1 MYYYGK
7 NTIKG
12 LLDSKTMLE
21 KVYLVK
27 NFNDKKL
34 LALLKKNNCK
44 IEYLE
49 DNKLD
54 ELSEYKNHQ
63 GIIAKVFKY
72 QYTDLD
78 TILETNKNNDNSLVV
93 ILDGLEDPQNFGSII
108 RSGEALAIDGI
119 IIPKNRSVKVTP
131 TVAKVSTGAINS
143 VSISQVTNI
152 SQTIKKLKD
161 NHYWIVGADMNT
173 DVLYDSLDYRMKVAL
188 VVGSEGKG
196 ISNLVKKECDYLVKI
211 PMYGQVSSLN
221 AAVSA
226 AIIMYQI
233 NSNRNK

>member
-27 NFNDKKL
+27 NFNDKKIL
-34 LALLKKNNCK
+34 NLLKKNNCK
-44 IEYLE
+44 TEYVA
-49 DNKLD
+49 DSKLN

-63 GIIAKVFKY
+63 GIVAKVFSY
-72 QYTDLD
+72 QYTDLNE
-78 TILETNKNNDNSLVV
+78 ILNTSKNNDNSLVI

-108 RSGEALAIDGI
+108 RTGEALGIDGI

-131 TVAKVSTGAINS
+131 TVAKVSTGALNS

-152 SQTIKKLKD
+152 NQTIKKLKD
-161 NHYWIVGADMNT
+161 NHYWIV
-173 DVLYDSLDYRMKVAL
+173 
-188 VVGSEGKG
+188 E
-196 ISNLVKKECDYLVKI
+196 I
-211 PMYGQVSSLN
+211 
-221 AAVSA
+221 
-226 AIIMYQI
+226 
-233 NSNRNK
+233 